1 MRRGKARAWDCVIVG
16 AGPAGLSAAVYMGRF
31 RRRTLLLDDQDGR
44 WSYGQINENYLGFP
58 RGVSAR
64 RLHALGRA
72 QAARFGVRFQAA
84 SVTRVRRWAA
94 GFRLETTR
102 GVRLARTVIWAAGVQ
117 DRWPGVPGVRRL
129 VGRQLFWCIVCD
141 GWRTRDKTVVLLG
154 NTDRA
159 GSTALQFLTYTRR
172 LTFVADGG
180 PRRLSSRCRL
190 RMGRAE
196 IPVLKG
202 QVRRIVPGPRR
213 GVTVSLAD
221 GRTLRADFVFSL
233 YGSDP
238 KTAPVTALPLRFSP
252 LGSIRV
258 DDKNATAVPG
268 FFAAGDVND
277 KHGHQVSSA
286 VAEGGQAAQAANFGL
301 YPPFQRI

>member
-1 MRRGKARAWDCVIVG
+1 MGGTVRAWDCVIVG

-31 RRRTLLLDDQDGR
+31 RRRTLVLDDQDGR
-44 WSYGQINENYLGFP
+44 WSYGQVNENYLGFP

-64 RLHALGRA
+64 RLHTLGRA
-72 QAARFGVRFQAA
+72 QAARFGVRFLDA
-84 SVTRVRRWAA
+84 SVKRVRRSAA

-102 GVRLARTVIWAAGVQ
+102 GVRLARTVIWATGVQ
-117 DRWPGVPGVRRL
+117 DRWPAVPGVRRL

-154 NTDRA
+154 SSDRA

-172 LTFVADGG
+172 LTFVVDG

-190 RMGRAE
+190 RMGQAE
-196 IPVLKG
+196 IPLLTG
-202 QVRRIVPGPRR
+202 HVRTIVPRARG

-221 GRTLRADFVFSL
+221 GRRLPADFVFSL

-238 KTAPVTALPLRFSP
+238 KTAPLEGLPLRFSP

-258 DDKNATAVPG
+258 DDKNGTAVPA

-286 VAEGGQAAQAANFGL
+286 VAEGGQAAQAANFVL